1 MFMETGPWQ
10 VLPNLKADT
19 TDASSSLYTKKT
31 SQFEAFLGG
40 VELCV
45 LSPQASS
52 PLRTLDL

>member
-1 MFMETGPWQ
+1 METRPWQ

-19 TDASSSLYTKKT
+19 SDASSSLDTKKT

-52 PLRTLDL
+52 PLRTPDL